1 MAKIK
6 SECIDTARQAL
17 NLFTGNELED
27 YIQQVAS
34 RSRDLQ
40 AQGVPFAR
48 DAAIKEINKSHLAS
62 MLDDS
67 ARAARNMSKY
77 DTIKTKMENDVEIQS
92 FLEKT
97 AKNTDYNV
105 ETASNAA
112 KQVLHTKSFGAMSKE
127 ELEVLTTGEMD
138 DAIYAFADGVENDDP
153 MIRNMGN
160 ALREYPDSRNALLIK
175 SDAMKPSEL
184 NEDRFFRNTYNPS
197 KLNKM
202 GKENWVAMQKSLIDI
217 EETFKNTKAMNLDG
231 EIDDAIVTQMI
242 GNTFDNIIQGN
253 GVLFTKP
260 VVAKDWNKIER
271 TRHMFYKYKDWK
283 SFNMANNQYGQ
294 KSLFKS
300 WLMDIRQSANQAGM
314 ADIFGSAPEMMY
326 NELRKVAVSKKPEVS
341 ALDSIKYRKTD
352 MLFNN
357 LLGVNKGAYN
367 PKIANIGSSIRGISS
382 MARLGLIVARSIPD
396 ISNIAGISQRAGF
409 GYWQTYFDS
418 IVNAFNILPSAERKI
433 LAKNHSAA
441 LNVHMG
447 AVSRHVDTA
456 GMGGMI
462 NKMTN
467 KFFHGIGLE
476 SWDMANKLSA
486 MMPVM
491 RGFGRSSEKSFM
503 QLNNQQQSFLR
514 RFNIHEN
521 EWNALRSK
529 SEDRLFTTDN
539 VDRLSSD
546 EIKTLWDKSDK
557 QTSLSDYRS
566 DLYRKVFAMFDTMHE
581 FAVLNPTAYTNM
593 FTTLNTRS
601 GTVGG
606 EITRMIMQFKGYPMN
621 YMRRVWV
628 GGMQDFDSFQAKMM
642 YGLNM
647 ALGTM
652 MLASL
657 SEVLSA
663 VASGLTPPDPSKM
676 SNHERFKYFE
686 KILGGGLG
694 VFSTILNDKSDGRT
708 ITAALVSTPSVRFV
722 TQPFFTALALTNGDL
737 KGAQRNV
744 RDWAKV
750 ANPVGTVPILSNYV
764 DSFLGN
770 KPYLEPGQQPLF

>member
-283 SFNMANNQYGQ
+283 SYGIANKEFGQ
-294 KSLFKS
+294 GSLFKS
-300 WLMDIRQSANQAGM
+300 WLMDVNSSGQQTGM
-314 ADIFGSAPEMMY
+314 AQIMGSAPEMMY
-326 NELRKVAVSKKPEVS
+326 NEMRHVQVARKPVTTLNSIQYG
-341 ALDSIKYRKTD
+341 LTDS
-352 MLFNN
+352 LFNN
-357 LLGVNKGAYN
+357 LLGVNKGAWN
-367 PKIANIGSSIRGISS
+367 PTVANIGSSIRSISS
-382 MARLGLIVARSIPD
+382 MARLGKIVLRSIPD
-396 ISNIAGISQRAGF
+396 ISNIAGMAQRAGA
-409 GYWQTYFDS
+409 GYWKPYFNA
-418 IVNAFNILPSAERKI
+418 IANAFNLMPGESRRI
-433 LAKNHSAA
+433 LARTMSSS

-447 AVSRHVDTA
+447 TVSRYIDTN
-456 GMGGMI
+456 GMGNTI
-462 NKMTN
+462 NKLSN
-467 KFFHGIGLE
+467 KFFHGVGLE
-476 SWDMANKLSA
+476 HWDRGNKLSA
-486 MMPVM
+486 MEPVM
-491 RGFGRSSEKSFM
+491 KAYGRDSSKSFEALDG
-503 QLNNQQQSFLR
+503 QQKAWLN
-514 RFNIHEN
+514 RFNVSEV
-521 EWNALRSK
+521 EWDALRNK
-529 SEDRLFTTDN
+529 TEKRLFSTDN
-539 VDRLSSD
+539 VDNMTD
-546 EIKTLWDKSDK
+546 IEIKDLWNKTDKSVP
-557 QTSLSDYRS
+557 LSDYRS
-566 DLYRKVFAMFDTMHE
+566 TLYRKVFGMFDTLHE
-581 FAVLNPTAYTNM
+581 FSVLNPTAYTNM
-593 FTTLNTRS
+593 ITTGNLRA
-601 GTVGG
+601 GTAGG
-606 EITRMIMQFKGYPMN
+606 EAVRMIMQFKGYPIQ
-621 YMRRVWV
+621 YMKRVWI
-628 GGMQDFDSFQAKMM
+628 GGMQDFDSFQGKMM

-657 SEVLSA
+657 SEVLVA
-663 VASGLTPPDPSKM
+663 IASGLTPPDPTKM
-676 SNHERFKYFE
+676 SRSEQIKYYG
-686 KILGGGLG
+686 KILAGGLG
-694 VFSTILNDKSDGRT
+694 VFGTILNDKA
-708 ITAALVSTPSVRFV
+708 TAKTVTASLVASPSIRFAADPFISAIALVT
-722 TQPFFTALALTNGDL
+722 GDL
-737 KGAQRNV
+737 KGAKNNV
-744 RDWAKV
+744 KDWVNV
-750 ANPVGTVPILSNYV
+750 ANPIGTVPVLSPYV
-764 DSFLGN
+764 DAFLGN
-770 KPYLEPGQQPLF
+770 KPYVEPGQKPLY